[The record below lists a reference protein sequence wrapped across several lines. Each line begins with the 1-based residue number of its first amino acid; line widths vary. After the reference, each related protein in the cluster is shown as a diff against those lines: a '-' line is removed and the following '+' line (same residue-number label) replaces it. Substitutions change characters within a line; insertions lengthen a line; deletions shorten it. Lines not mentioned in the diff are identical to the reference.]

1 MALVLLISIGQIL
14 NFSSHVSYRHGRHRV
29 HVPAAETAYVHTDE
43 ETACGHKAA
52 EKACGRKAEERACG
66 HKAAEKESGHRADV
80 KADQA
85 AVDREQAPSRKG
97 AGDALGKASRAEA
110 GGAEA
115 ANGDLEAVGIPPREA
130 EALAE
135 VQEVD
140 STW

>member
-29 HVPAAETAYVHTDE
+29 HVPAAEKACAHKAE
-43 ETACGHKAA
+43 EKACGHKAE
-52 EKACGRKAEERACG
+52 EKACGR
-66 HKAAEKESGHRADV
+66 KAAEKESGHRADV

-97 AGDALGKASRAEA
+97 AVDALGKASRAEA

>member
-1 MALVLLISIGQIL
+1 MALVLLISKGKVFLIL
-14 NFSSHVSYRHGRHRV
+14 SSRVSYNHGRHRV

-43 ETACGHKAA
+43 E
-52 EKACGRKAEERACG
+52 KACGR
-66 HKAAEKESGHRADV
+66 KAAEKESGHRADV

-110 GGAEA
+110 GDAEA
-115 ANGDLEAVGIPPREA
+115 ANGDLEAVGIPPRVA
-130 EALAE
+130 EAPAE